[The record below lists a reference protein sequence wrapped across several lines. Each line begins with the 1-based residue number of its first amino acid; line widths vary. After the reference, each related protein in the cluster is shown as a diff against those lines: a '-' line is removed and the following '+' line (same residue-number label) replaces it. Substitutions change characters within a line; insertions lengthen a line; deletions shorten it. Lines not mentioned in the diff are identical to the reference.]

1 MRKRAIEAQS
11 LWLMLVILAIWE
23 AEVRKIMVLD
33 QARQTVHK
41 TPFQPIACACHPKL
55 HGKLRW
61 AGSQFQASLSKKA
74 RPYCLNNQNKRV
86 GAGGMAQNCRVPA

>member
-55 HGKLRW
+55 HGKLRL
-61 AGSQFQASLSKKA
+61 GRVVVPGQPRQKKWS
-74 RPYCLNNQNKRV
+74 
-86 GAGGMAQNCRVPA
+86 